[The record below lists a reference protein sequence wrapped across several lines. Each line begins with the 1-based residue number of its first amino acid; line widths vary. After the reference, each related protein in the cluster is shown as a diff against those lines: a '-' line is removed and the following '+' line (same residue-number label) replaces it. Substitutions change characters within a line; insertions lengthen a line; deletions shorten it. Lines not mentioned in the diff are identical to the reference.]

1 MLWDQLGKPSK
12 RQTSFAPF
20 ILDVSG
26 NVSED
31 AEDNTSGKGKGK
43 QLELYLTTFCSSD
56 HYLTSGKE
64 RAQTSLFDQGDST
77 EPESEG
83 EIQVL
88 AKKDAQK
95 LRKRT
100 CPALTSQW
108 L

>member
-1 MLWDQLGKPSK
+1 MSVA
-12 RQTSFAPF
+12 TSAKMPRTILRARVKVCSWSFISRPFA
-20 ILDVSG
+20 
-26 NVSED
+26 N
-31 AEDNTSGKGKGK
+31 
-43 QLELYLTTFCSSD
+43 SD

-64 RAQTSLFDQGDST
+64 RAQTPLFDQGDST